1 MRLICLPSASA
12 SPIFFLT
19 TAAFSCRIDMLT
31 EKLLYRSVAQLGR
44 ALRSGRRGRGFESR
58 RFDSWQGQSR
68 NCMNMRF
75 RDFSFSKTRR
85 LQSAAPE
92 GYPPHKAE
100 DVLSWYWTERYKPE
114 HHCVYY
120 AFTSKI
126 SKRKIPAVRHSI
138 RKDPYFVRKSF
149 TAQEE
154 NRRKIP

>member
-1 MRLICLPSASA
+1 M
-12 SPIFFLT
+12 
-19 TAAFSCRIDMLT
+19 
-31 EKLLYRSVAQLGR
+31 AQLGR

-114 HHCVYY
+114 TT
-120 AFTSKI
+120 AFIMCLNKI
-126 SKRKIPAVRHSI
+126 SKRKSRSQTLI
-138 RKDPYFVRKSF
+138 RKDPYFARKSF

-154 NRRKIP
+154 NRRKSRGIVLGRFLHQAVLLPWSSKQLLRSTTSP

>member
-1 MRLICLPSASA
+1 
-12 SPIFFLT
+12 
-19 TAAFSCRIDMLT
+19 
-31 EKLLYRSVAQLGR
+31 
-44 ALRSGRRGRGFESR
+44 
-58 RFDSWQGQSR
+58 
-68 NCMNMRF
+68 MNMRF
-75 RDFSFSKTRR
+75 RDFSFPKTRR
-85 LQSAAPE
+85 LQSTAPE
-92 GYPPHKAE
+92 GYLPHMAE
-100 DVLSWYWTERYKPE
+100 DMLSWYWTEQYKPE